1 MANTANS
8 MEDPLSLFSRGLTRL
23 HTLWLKNTYPFAR
36 FGRGTS
42 IDFSCDILRS
52 VARYIQLG
60 DDVFL
65 ARDTWL
71 NVVPPEVNSAAET
84 GPKIIL
90 ANSCKIG
97 RRSSISAKNR
107 ITLEENVLFAP
118 SVLIMDHN
126 HEFSDI
132 ARPIREQGV
141 TAGGRITIEK
151 NCWLGFGAVVLCNS
165 GELSIG
171 RNSVIG
177 ANSVVTRSFPPYS
190 VIAGN
195 PAKLVRTYDM
205 EAKQWIKT
213 P

>member
-1 MANTANS
+1 M
-8 MEDPLSLFSRGLTRL
+8 
-23 HTLWLKNTYPFAR
+23 
-36 FGRGTS
+36 
-42 IDFSCDILRS
+42 
-52 VARYIQLG
+52 
-60 DDVFL
+60 
-65 ARDTWL
+65 
-71 NVVPPEVNSAAET
+71 
-84 GPKIIL
+84 
-90 ANSCKIG
+90 
-97 RRSSISAKNR
+97 
-107 ITLEENVLFAP
+107 LFAP

-132 ARPIREQGV
+132 AQPIREQGV

-151 NCWLGFGAVVLCNS
+151 NCWLGYGAVVLCSS

-195 PAKLVRTYDM
+195 PAKLVRTYDVK
-205 EAKQWIKT
+205 EKQWVRI